1 MIHGENPI
9 LTPCAQ
15 ENEAEGDHR
24 GRGGGLPAESAPYA
38 YGENLDHE
46 RRIDYAKDGIPIGV
60 ELLCVSEGV
69 ITDDLPSQRE
79 IERLLGDRGIK
90 VYA

>member
-1 MIHGENPI
+1 MRFEYDKKADAVYIY
-9 LTPCAQ
+9 LS
-15 ENEAEGDHR
+15 D
-24 GRGGGLPAESAPYA
+24 APYA

-46 RRIDYAKDGIPIGV
+46 RRIDYAEDGTPIGI

-69 ITDDLPSQRE
+69 ITDDLPNRADV
-79 IERLLGDRGIK
+79 ERALGDKGIK